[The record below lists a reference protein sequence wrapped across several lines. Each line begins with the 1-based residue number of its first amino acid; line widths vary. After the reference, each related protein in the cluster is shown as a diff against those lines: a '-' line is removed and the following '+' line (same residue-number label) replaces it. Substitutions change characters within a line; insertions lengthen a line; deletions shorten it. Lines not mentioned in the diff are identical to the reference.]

1 MLRSCQQAALQAGAV
16 FHMPD
21 GTERLTG
28 SPGSVRCL
36 HDAQGTHCPASAGG
50 NSVGVKHVD
59 SWNILTDTAKKA
71 RGEERVNP
79 RDSSLECYCFATRS
93 ASRPVILRGENIL
106 YTARLAETRVSA
118 HA

>member
-1 MLRSCQQAALQAGAV
+1 M
-16 FHMPD
+16 
-21 GTERLTG
+21 
-28 SPGSVRCL
+28 
-36 HDAQGTHCPASAGG
+36 
-50 NSVGVKHVD
+50 GVKHVD

-93 ASRPVILRGENIL
+93 ASRPVILRGENRIIL

-118 HA
+118 HAC

>member
-1 MLRSCQQAALQAGAV
+1 M
-16 FHMPD
+16 
-21 GTERLTG
+21 
-28 SPGSVRCL
+28 
-36 HDAQGTHCPASAGG
+36 
-50 NSVGVKHVD
+50 GVKHVD

-93 ASRPVILRGENIL
+93 ASRPVILRGENRIRSEARIL